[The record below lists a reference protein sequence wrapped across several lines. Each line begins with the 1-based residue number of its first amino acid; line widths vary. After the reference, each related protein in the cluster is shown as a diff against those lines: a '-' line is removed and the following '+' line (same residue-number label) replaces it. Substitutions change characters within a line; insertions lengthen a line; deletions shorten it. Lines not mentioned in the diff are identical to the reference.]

1 MNFRFLG
8 WVSVALAV
16 NATSP
21 YWLRTLNQL
30 TVKTRDKRF
39 FNLLKRLRPIHK
51 TAGILLALVAGVHGL
66 MALNGR
72 LTLHTGSLVYL
83 GFLLTVLLGIRHHFK
98 KDKRVFKGHKTMA
111 LISFLLFILHLVE
124 PWALGKWF
132 QIW

>member
-1 MNFRFLG
+1 MGQRSAGGDYSFPL
-8 WVSVALAV
+8 LAEDLEPV
-16 NATSP
+16 DREDQGQA
-21 YWLRTLNQL
+21 
-30 TVKTRDKRF
+30 F